1 MKQYI
6 LINKN
11 LWIFWAK
18 TSFSFLNTDLF
29 VLLRT
34 RLQNVR
40 RAPRSDVSDSEVKT
54 DKYEYILLFHFY
66 QPVPLRSTCMEE
78 GGELEP
84 LKDSPVLHTC
94 LQKRR
99 SKTALWYFSEIPPDT
114 ERVTLCYSVRWINKP
129 HCFCLSVC
137 LSVCLGDNNSQRF
150 AFKNDNGFVLISC
163 SRDWPRTLSQ
173 RQEACLLS
181 ALLCWISG
189 RSNLPAS
196 RLHLNDT
203 SAGPTATSHDACF
216 YASVVWFRH
225 YFTFRR
231 CYDDIKRVM
240 DRLTH
245 VHFFCQNTLQFQK
258 QHCHL

>member
-1 MKQYI
+1 MNFRSKDIFFFSQY
-6 LINKN
+6 
-11 LWIFWAK
+11 WFV
-18 TSFSFLNTDLF
+18 

-34 RLQNVR
+34 RLPNVR

-54 DKYEYILLFHFY
+54 DKYEYILLFHLY
-66 QPVPLRSTCMEE
+66 QPVPLWSTCMEE

-84 LKDSPVLHTC
+84 LRDSLELHTC
-94 LQKRR
+94 LRKRR

-114 ERVTLCYSVRWINKP
+114 ERVTRCYSVRWINKP
-129 HCFCLSVC
+129 QLLAHCICLPVC
-137 LSVCLGDNNSQRF
+137 LSVCLGDHNSQRF

-163 SRDWPRTLSQ
+163 ARDWLRTLSQ

-181 ALLCWISG
+181 ALLCWIPG

-216 YASVVWFRH
+216 YASVV
-225 YFTFRR
+225 
-231 CYDDIKRVM
+231 
-240 DRLTH
+240 
-245 VHFFCQNTLQFQK
+245 
-258 QHCHL
+258 